1 MVENY
6 ILIIPSILLALTI
19 HEYAHAWMANR
30 FGDPT
35 SKMLGRL
42 SLNPFIHLD
51 PIGTLMLFLVG
62 FGWAKPVPV
71 DIRYFVNPKRMMLW
85 VALAGPLSNIFLALI
100 FGLLIVLFS
109 TSNLMYNQNTAIIGN
124 LLVYSLQ
131 INLALAFF
139 NMFPIPPLD
148 GSKILRGILSYE
160 FDNFLNK
167 LEQLGPIILIGIILI
182 GYLSGFSIIWF
193 VISPLINLFS
203 SIFTFG
209 LL

>member
-100 FGLLIVLFS
+100 FCLLIVLFS

>member
-1 MVENY
+1 
-6 ILIIPSILLALTI
+6 
-19 HEYAHAWMANR
+19 
-30 FGDPT
+30 
-35 SKMLGRL
+35 
-42 SLNPFIHLD
+42 
-51 PIGTLMLFLVG
+51 
-62 FGWAKPVPV
+62 
-71 DIRYFVNPKRMMLW
+71 
-85 VALAGPLSNIFLALI
+85 LALI

>member
-1 MVENY
+1 
-6 ILIIPSILLALTI
+6 
-19 HEYAHAWMANR
+19 
-30 FGDPT
+30 
-35 SKMLGRL
+35 
-42 SLNPFIHLD
+42 
-51 PIGTLMLFLVG
+51 
-62 FGWAKPVPV
+62 
-71 DIRYFVNPKRMMLW
+71 
-85 VALAGPLSNIFLALI
+85 
-100 FGLLIVLFS
+100 
-109 TSNLMYNQNTAIIGN
+109 MYNQNTAIIGN